1 MSITLYGG
9 VVVRLRRSYGV
20 IEKSQ
25 RKVMV
30 GGVAFEDDDLRATGG
45 ELVDRF

>member
-1 MSITLYGG
+1 MNITIYGG
-9 VVVRLRRSYGV
+9 VVVRLRRSCKV

-30 GGVAFEDDDLRATGG
+30 ERPIEDDELRATGS